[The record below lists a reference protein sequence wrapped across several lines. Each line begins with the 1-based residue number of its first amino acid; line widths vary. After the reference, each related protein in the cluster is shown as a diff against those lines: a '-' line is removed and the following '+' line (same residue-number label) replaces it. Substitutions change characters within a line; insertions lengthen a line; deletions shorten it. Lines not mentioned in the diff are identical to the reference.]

1 MDLSQ
6 RRELNNGAG
15 EALTRAF
22 ELVLTPLIF
31 ASLGWML
38 DRRLDSFP
46 LISLGF
52 FLFAFGYEAWKHL
65 RRYSAEMDR
74 QQARILGHQ
83 AAPKGR
89 ESE

>member
-22 ELVLTPLIF
+22 ELVLTPLVF
-31 ASLGWML
+31 AALGWML
-38 DRRLDSFP
+38 DSRFGTFP
-46 LISLGF
+46 LVSLGC
-52 FLFAFGYEAWKHL
+52 FLFAFSYEAWKHL

-74 QQARILGHQ
+74 QQAKILGQ
-83 AAPKGR
+83 RGPAEERPR
-89 ESE
+89 